1 MPYKQKLKSPPA
13 AKPRNKP
20 VYKVTNWTQYNKSLK
35 KRGELSLYFPKGG
48 IKDQFINQNPYVT
61 GVSGRQPTY
70 THGYIQLIFT
80 FYRML
85 GFGIRQTAGYFED
98 KWRIQG
104 LDIPTP
110 SFGHLS
116 DLFAAIPLEVQQF
129 CNKLAKQL
137 ESGPCLFS

>member
-48 IKDQFINQNPYVT
+48 IKDQFINQNPYVK

-85 GFGIRQTAGYFED
+85 GFGIRQTAGYFGL
-98 KWRIQG
+98 WCMNRIQG
-104 LDIPTP
+104 IFVPFQKTVY
-110 SFGHLS
+110 
-116 DLFAAIPLEVQQF
+116 AAF
-129 CNKLAKQL
+129 
-137 ESGPCLFS
+137 